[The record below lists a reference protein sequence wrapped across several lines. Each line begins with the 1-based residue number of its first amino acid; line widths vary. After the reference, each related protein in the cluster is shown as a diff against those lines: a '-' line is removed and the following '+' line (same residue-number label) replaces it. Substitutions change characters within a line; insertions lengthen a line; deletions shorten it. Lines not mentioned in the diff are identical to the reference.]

1 MILEVILLHSKI
13 FNNNSMALCHT
24 VTAHNHNGK
33 QEVDHPD
40 TKATIGLHIIIKH
53 IQWRLWEQVA
63 Y

>member
-53 IQWRLWEQVA
+53 IQ
-63 Y
+63 